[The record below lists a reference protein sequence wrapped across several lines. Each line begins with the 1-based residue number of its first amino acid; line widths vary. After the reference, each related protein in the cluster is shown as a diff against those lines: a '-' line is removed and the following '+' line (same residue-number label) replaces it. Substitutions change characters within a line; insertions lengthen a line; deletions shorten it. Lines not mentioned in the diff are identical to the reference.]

1 MNKDKEMKKKDYRTK
16 EYFPIFIKKEK
27 KSSLEELKELV
38 IDSFQE
44 SLCEFL
50 YNSRRNKRI
59 ANSLSFCIK
68 QKLTFK
74 HFCYSV
80 GNLLSIFKFN

>member
-59 ANSLSFCIK
+59 AKSLIFCIK